1 MQVFR
6 DKAGEGVRV
15 RTSGVQNPEQLASY
29 RTFFERLKHA
39 SKRVLLLDYDGT
51 LAPFRVDRGHAFPY
65 PGVPYLVSNIASSG
79 TRVALISGRRAEEV
93 ATLSGIRPRPEIWG
107 SHGMERITA
116 DGRHEVAALEERQL
130 AGLYRAGLWLSQQQ
144 GLTHAAEFKPGSVAA
159 HWRGAPAAQ
168 VIEIRRRILSGWQ
181 ELGREYELELLDF
194 DGGIEIRV
202 PGHDKGQAVETILE
216 EVGDA
221 AVAYLGDDQT
231 DEDAFRALGAIG
243 EKGFRVLVREH
254 VRETAADVWIK
265 PPEQLI
271 EFLENWLL
279 ASGGSER

>member
-6 DKAGEGVRV
+6 DKAGEGAKV
-15 RTSGVQNPEQLASY
+15 RTAGVQDAEQRASY
-29 RTFFERLKHA
+29 RAFFERLKRA

-51 LAPFRVDRGHAFPY
+51 LAPFRVDRDHAFPY
-65 PGVPYLVSNIASSG
+65 PGVPYLVSKISSSG
-79 TRVALISGRRAEEV
+79 TQVALISGRRAEEV

-107 SHGMERITA
+107 SHGMERITV
-116 DGRHEVAALEERQL
+116 DGRHEVATLEERQL

-159 HWRGAPAAQ
+159 HWRGAPASQ
-168 VIEIRRRILSGWQ
+168 VIEIRSRILRGWQ
-181 ELGREYELELLDF
+181 KLERDYELDLLDF
-194 DGGIEIRV
+194 DGGVEIRV
-202 PGHDKGQAVETILE
+202 PGHDKGQAVETILQ

-221 AVAYLGDDQT
+221 IVAYLGDDQT
-231 DEDAFRALGAIG
+231 DEDGFRALGAIG
-243 EKGFRVLVREH
+243 DRGFSVLVREH

-265 PPEQLI
+265 PPQQLI